1 MAAPKPLTDFQQTYH
16 WRNKNCG
23 PWAQEWV
30 KKELPGLKASD
41 ATHEAEITEV
51 TSVSGDCDL
60 GQRKGKLLTIYDLEV
75 EAKWKG
81 TGKSGEE
88 VTGRLSIP
96 EFSHEMI
103 DGISDYVFNFSV
115 DSGSSD
121 ADDVL
126 AFARKS
132 LAPVLEERLNGFR
145 LELLTAHGI
154 FEGASNAPSG
164 ASTPALQSYSPAP
177 PGEVRSKASTPAPK
191 PATPAPEATSLKTVT
206 VEVNAQLQASAD
218 DLWSILTDENR
229 VPMWSRAAAKITPTP
244 GTPYEL
250 FGGNVSGKIVE
261 ADKPTKLVQT
271 WQTKSPGWPS
281 DHYGTM
287 TITLKQGSDSTAVT
301 FSLAGVPASR
311 ESDIERA
318 LNGFYIQGLKQM
330 GLVISSSSRTF
341 VDKPAA
347 RGKATATR
355 RAKKARAPNAAPT
368 LLERVARPEV
378 PGHHALNTS
387 SRPLARTKTKQ
398 TNSI

>member
-1 MAAPKPLTDFQQTYH
+1 MAEPAPLTNFQQTYH

-30 KKELPGLKASD
+30 KKELPGLS
-41 ATHEAEITEV
+41 ATDGAYSAEITEV

-81 TGKSGEE
+81 AGPAGEE

-103 DGISDYVFNFSV
+103 DGISEYVFNFSA
-115 DSGSSD
+115 DSAD
-121 ADDVL
+121 ADNVL
-126 AFARKS
+126 GFARRA
-132 LAPVLEERLNGFR
+132 LAPVLETRLNGFR
-145 LELLTAHGI
+145 LELLNAHGI
-154 FEGASNAPSG
+154 FEGASAATSG

-177 PGEVRSKASTPAPK
+177 PGEVRSKAATPAPK
-191 PATPAPEATSLKTVT
+191 PASPAPAADKNLKTVT
-206 VEVNAQLQASAD
+206 VEVSATLHASAD
-218 DLWSILTDENR
+218 DLWSILTDEAR
-229 VPMWSRAAAKITPTP
+229 VPMWSRAAAKIKPVA
-244 GTPYEL
+244 GEPYEL

-261 ADKPTKLVQT
+261 AERPTKLVQT

-330 GLVISSSSRTF
+330 GLVVSSSSRTF
-341 VDKPAA
+341 VETAPA
-347 RGKATATR
+347 RPR
-355 RAKKARAPNAAPT
+355 RAKKAKAAAAADKSV
-368 LLERVARPEV
+368 LERITQPQVIAGAAAVGLAAVFVGLVASTFARP
-378 PGHHALNTS
+378 PN
-387 SRPLARTKTKQ
+387 
-398 TNSI
+398 